1 MVQGDAHDSE
11 RFDRLYD
18 ELRRLAA
25 ARMRGE
31 RQGHSLDPT
40 GLVHEVFLRAGRAD
54 GLEFEN
60 DEGFLAYAASVMRS
74 VLVDHARATKAQK
87 RGGGFDRITLTGL
100 PGGPEQSVT
109 DVLALDEALK
119 ELAGLDE
126 RRARILELRFFGGLT
141 EQQVCTVLGLARS
154 TASAEWRSA
163 RAWLLRRIRGGAL
176 E

>member
-1 MVQGDAHDSE
+1 VPEDTNNDSD

-31 RQGHSLDPT
+31 RRGHSLDPT
-40 GLVHEVFLRAGRAD
+40 GLVHEVFLRVDRSD

-74 VLVDHARATKAQK
+74 VLVDHARAAKAQK
-87 RGGGFDRITLTGL
+87 RGGKFDRVTLTGL
-100 PGGPEQSVT
+100 AGDQEQSVT
-109 DVLALDEALK
+109 DVLALDEALT
-119 ELAGLDE
+119 ELAGLDA

-141 EQQVCTVLGLARS
+141 EQQVCSVMGLARS

-163 RAWLLRRIRGGAL
+163 RAWLLRRIRGG
-176 E
+176 